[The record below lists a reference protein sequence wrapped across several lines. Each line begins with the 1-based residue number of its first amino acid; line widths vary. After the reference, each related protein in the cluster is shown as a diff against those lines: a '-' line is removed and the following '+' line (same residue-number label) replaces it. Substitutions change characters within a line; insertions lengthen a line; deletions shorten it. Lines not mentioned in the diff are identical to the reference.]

1 MSEFYEIFDDP
12 ASEAMKKDYEIG
24 CDDRFAAD
32 GVVMARAGGA
42 TWALC
47 AWIRTAMVLNAGKF
61 YNGFG

>member
-12 ASEAMKKDYEIG
+12 ASEAVKKDYEIG

-32 GVVMARAGGA
+32 GVVMARDGGA

-47 AWIRTAMVLNAGKF
+47 AWIRTATASNAGKF
-61 YNGFG
+61 YSGFV